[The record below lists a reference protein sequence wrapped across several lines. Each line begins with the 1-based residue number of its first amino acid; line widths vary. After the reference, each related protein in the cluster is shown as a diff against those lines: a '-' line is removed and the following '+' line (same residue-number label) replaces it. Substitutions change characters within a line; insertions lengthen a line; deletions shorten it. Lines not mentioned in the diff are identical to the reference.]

1 VAETSA
7 TLPEV
12 MVEDRAFT
20 RAILGHNPFLGF
32 SYYSRA
38 RAAEYEER
46 FSDPARIEQVIS
58 AALEAGVR
66 GMMLSFDHPRHELIA
81 AALEQACAASGI
93 RIPTIAILTPGF
105 EAQVEMLAKANAQV
119 GLLHGQVTDT
129 LFQRGSRDF
138 APAFGEHLARM
149 RELGL
154 VPGASTHN
162 GGETVPAMAGYDV
175 AVVNTP
181 VNKLGWRMCPC
192 PEEALAALASTEKC
206 VIAMKPLAMGRIA
219 PEEGMGYV
227 LGRPEVD
234 LTVVGAA
241 SPQEAQETFSAAR
254 NAMQEPLRK
263 QTSRR

>member
-1 VAETSA
+1 VAEVLSS
-7 TLPEV
+7 LPEV
-12 MVEDRAFT
+12 MIEDRVFT

-38 RAAEYEER
+38 RAAEYEQR
-46 FSDPARIEQVIS
+46 FSDPARIEEIIS
-58 AALEAGVR
+58 AALETGVR
-66 GMMLSFDHPRHELIA
+66 GMMMSFDHPRHELILS
-81 AALEQACAASGI
+81 ALEGACAASGV
-93 RIPTIAILTPGF
+93 RIPTIAILSPGF
-105 EAQVEMLAKANAQV
+105 ERHAEELRKANAQV

-138 APAFGEHLARM
+138 APAFAEHLARM

-192 PEEALAALASTEKC
+192 PEEALAALASTEKS

-227 LGRPEVD
+227 LARPEVD

-241 SPQEAQETFSAAR
+241 SPQEAKETFAVAR
-254 NAMQEPLRK
+254 GAMRVPQRR
-263 QTSRR
+263 QASRC

>member
-1 VAETSA
+1 MTEMLSP
-7 TLPEV
+7 LPEV
-12 MVEDRAFT
+12 MIEDRAFT

-46 FSDPARIEQVIS
+46 FSDPKRIQEVIS

-66 GMMLSFDHPRHELIA
+66 GMMMSFEHPRHELIVS
-81 AALEQACAASGI
+81 ALEGARAASGI
-93 RIPTIAILTPGF
+93 EIPVVAILNPGF
-105 EAQVEMLAKANAQV
+105 EAKAEQLKRANAQV

-138 APAFGEHLARM
+138 APAFAEHMAHM

-162 GGETVPAMAGYDV
+162 AGETVPAMAGYDV

-192 PEEALAALASTEKC
+192 PEEALSALVSTEKS
-206 VIAMKPLAMGRIA
+206 VIAMKPLAMGRVA
-219 PEEGMGYV
+219 PDEGMAYV
-227 LGRPEVD
+227 LARPEVD

-241 SPQEAQETFSAAR
+241 SPQEANETFTAAR
-254 NAMQEPLRK
+254 SAMEAL
-263 QTSRR
+263 